1 MNLVAWAIVV
11 FLGVAALLALLAP
24 GRPRHEVRRL
34 TAQVAERNRR
44 IQDLEQQLADRDLRL
59 AKVREDLTRLE
70 RRLRE
75 LDRDGTGGNGRLKLD
90 RKGELI
96 EEP

>member
-1 MNLVAWAIVV
+1 MNLVAWAIAV

-44 IQDLEQQLADRDLRL
+44 IRVLQQQLADRDGRL
-59 AKVREDLTRLE
+59 AQVREDLRHLE
-70 RRLRE
+70 RRLQE
-75 LDRDGTGGNGRLKLD
+75 LDRDGTTGNRRLKLD
-90 RKGELI
+90 RQGELV